1 MNIIEH
7 MNIIDALSLQITA
20 LLELMQC
27 ANDSADISSI
37 RVASEMCLT
46 MHDELMVEVD
56 KISKE
61 LKEQE
66 KSKVIEILKETDLP
80 NIKDGKEVDIG
91 HSYVYKTDCCGDRY
105 IKAEEVK
112 YLLKNERN
120 DTIDE
125 FARKLYEVCNEMIK
139 QTWGSNTAPISWAEA
154 YADFKVDIEET
165 AEQLKE
171 QNK

>member
-1 MNIIEH
+1 MIEH
-7 MNIIDALSLQITA
+7 MNVIDILSDQISA
-20 LLELMQC
+20 LLDLMMM
-27 ANDSADISSI
+27 AEDSVDISSI

-46 MHDELMVEVD
+46 MHDELMAEVD

-61 LKEQE
+61 IKVQE
-66 KSKVIEILKETDLP
+66 KTKVIEILKETDLP

-120 DTIDE
+120 EAIDE
-125 FARKLYEVCNEMIK
+125 FASKLYKVCNEMIE
-139 QTWGSNTAPISWAEA
+139 TCGSNAAPIPISWAEA
-154 YADFKVDIEET
+154 YADFKVDIEEI
-165 AEQLKE
+165 AEELKE
-171 QNK
+171 QDK